1 VPPHTQSTLTRT
13 TPLSDARYECWKAAV
28 RYENGFSVNSKTAEG
43 VFSHDIACRVQI
55 RPTSGYIQVK
65 CLKGITLDNDKL
77 CNYMSLNDTPDWIK
91 ERVYALSVLE
101 PDENHVIADVGAR
114 TSEETFWVFKNER
127 R

>member
-1 VPPHTQSTLTRT
+1 M
-13 TPLSDARYECWKAAV
+13 

-77 CNYMSLNDTPDWIK
+77 CNYMSLNDIPDWIK

-127 R
+127 G